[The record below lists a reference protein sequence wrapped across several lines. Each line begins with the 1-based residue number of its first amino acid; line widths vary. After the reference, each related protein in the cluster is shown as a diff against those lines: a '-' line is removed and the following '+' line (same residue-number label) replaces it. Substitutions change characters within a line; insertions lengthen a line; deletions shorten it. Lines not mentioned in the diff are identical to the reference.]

1 MIFFFLV
8 FERFGLKFW
17 VKFGAR
23 LVNKANGNFRN
34 ISRDVC
40 LILSIE

>member
-1 MIFFFLV
+1 MIFFLV
-8 FERFGLKFW
+8 FERFGLV
-17 VKFGAR
+17 VKFGVR